1 MVEFLVE
8 VHIASA
14 PVQFQEAR
22 GSAVVLDAL
31 AGIEAVPGNIEG
43 SIL

>member
-1 MVEFLVE
+1 MVELLVQ
-8 VHIASA
+8 VHVASA

-31 AGIEAVPGNIEG
+31 AGIEAVPENTEDC
-43 SIL
+43 IL